1 MQQSIR
7 LGQVAGIPVGMHWTV
22 AVIAALVTDMLAV
35 SVLPSVIAHQPA
47 GLYWAAAAA
56 GSALFVAALAAHEI
70 AHAIVA
76 RRRGVMVRSIT
87 LWMLGGITEL
97 EEDPPTAAADL
108 HIAIAGPATSLAAGI
123 VFGAAAV
130 LARSLDGPAVFTGVL
145 AWLSLMNMTLAVFN
159 LLPGAPL
166 DGGRILR
173 GLLWKRHGDRQRASR
188 AAARSGQIL
197 GTGIAAI
204 GVLELLAWR
213 DIAGGLWLM
222 LIGWFLVTAAH
233 AEQQSE
239 TVRAAL
245 AGLRVRD
252 VMLPD
257 PDIGSA
263 WSSAAD
269 FTVRVVISSPQSVF
283 PVVSMNGGLIGVV
296 FAEALARVPP
306 ASRATTR
313 LGQVLTPLSPAYI
326 CRPDALA
333 SSLLGRAPL
342 RGQVL
347 AVVVDDGQVI
357 GLVTTAEL
365 RLAMLRAGCDPA
377 RRPGPAGEP
386 ARPAGASSQHGR
398 DHRAER
404 PGSTVVRPLGR
415 DGGTA

>member
-1 MQQSIR
+1 M
-7 LGQVAGIPVGMHWTV
+7 
-22 AVIAALVTDMLAV
+22 
-35 SVLPSVIAHQPA
+35 
-47 GLYWAAAAA
+47 
-56 GSALFVAALAAHEI
+56 
-70 AHAIVA
+70 
-76 RRRGVMVRSIT
+76 
-87 LWMLGGITEL
+87 
-97 EEDPPTAAADL
+97 
-108 HIAIAGPATSLAAGI
+108 
-123 VFGAAAV
+123 
-130 LARSLDGPAVFTGVL
+130 
-145 AWLSLMNMTLAVFN
+145 
-159 LLPGAPL
+159 LPG
-166 DGGRILR
+166 
-173 GLLWKRHGDRQRASR
+173 
-188 AAARSGQIL
+188 
-197 GTGIAAI
+197 
-204 GVLELLAWR
+204 
-213 DIAGGLWLM
+213 
-222 LIGWFLVTAAH
+222 
-233 AEQQSE
+233 
-239 TVRAAL
+239 
-245 AGLRVRD
+245 
-252 VMLPD
+252 PD
-257 PDIGSA
+257 TGSA

-269 FTVRVVISSPQSVF
+269 FTARVVLSSPQSVF